1 MCRKCWSWP
10 SHPTPMTSN
19 TNLKLSRKREA
30 SHQRSHLQRCQPG
43 LHNVTGI
50 ESSWLASYYWMSDVC
65 DKGIW
70 VLSWVE
76 FWTSVFGSTT
86 SVSSP
91 LGSTWSWRMLMV
103 WQNVAIVLLLA
114 FNLLTGAV
122 QAGYGHGGH
131 YKGMAGRGMWR
142 KSYIFITLKVM

>member
-76 FWTSVFGSTT
+76 FWTSVLGSNI

-91 LGSTWSWRMLMV
+91 LAWLRVIARDVDGPAKRCNCPPSCLQPAHRRCAGGLWTWWPLQRYGRKGNVKKSW
-103 WQNVAIVLLLA
+103 
-114 FNLLTGAV
+114 
-122 QAGYGHGGH
+122 
-131 YKGMAGRGMWR
+131 
-142 KSYIFITLKVM
+142 ITLLHLN